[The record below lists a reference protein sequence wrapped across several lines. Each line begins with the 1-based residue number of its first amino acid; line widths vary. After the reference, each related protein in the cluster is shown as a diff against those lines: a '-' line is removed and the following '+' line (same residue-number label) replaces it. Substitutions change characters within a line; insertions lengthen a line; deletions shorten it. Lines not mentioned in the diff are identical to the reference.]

1 MALDMN
7 WYDPQDTGYASYQEQ
22 ATRTLPAL
30 MTKVYVWMTL
40 ALAITGLTAFC
51 VAENEA
57 LVFSLL
63 NNRLAFWVLIIAE
76 FGIVAFLST
85 RIMRMSFATAG
96 ILFGAYSII
105 NGVVL
110 SSLLLV
116 YTMES
121 LTSTFLI
128 TAGTF
133 GAMSIVGA
141 VTKRDLGGVGRFLFM
156 ALIGLII
163 ASIVNIFLNSSGLNW
178 GLSIAGVL
186 IFCGL
191 TAYDTQKMKQMLV
204 QYASLG
210 EQNLMKIALLCS
222 LSLYLD
228 FINLFLYLLRFF
240 GDRKN

>member
-1 MALDMN
+1 MSN
-7 WYDPQDTGYASYQEQ
+7 NIYGYDPNEQTYSPYEGNAS
-22 ATRTLPAL
+22 RSFPAL

-63 NNRLAFWVLIIAE
+63 SSRLTFWVLILAE
-76 FGIVAFLST
+76 LGIVAWLSS
-85 RIMRMSFATAG
+85 RIMDMSFASAG
-96 ILFGAYSII
+96 ILFGVYSLL

-110 SSLLLV
+110 SSLVLV
-116 YTMES
+116 YTAES
-121 LTSTFLI
+121 LASTFLI

-133 GAMSIVGA
+133 GAMSLIGA
-141 VTKRDLGGVGRFLFM
+141 VTKRDLSGFGRFLFM
-156 ALIGLII
+156 ALVGLII
-163 ASIVNIFLNSSGLNW
+163 ASIVNIFLASSGLSW
-178 GLSIAGVL
+178 GLSIAGIL
-186 IFCGL
+186 IFSGL

-204 QYASLG
+204 QYESLG
-210 EQNLMKIALLCS
+210 EENLMKIALLCS

-240 GDRKN
+240 GARKD